1 MNSKTS
7 LFSKA
12 LVKSD
17 IKRYWWVSVIY
28 IVLTAL
34 FILPN
39 AVMKDIGDVY
49 SRFDSDNG
57 ALALFFAFAL
67 GGLLFSYLH
76 RVNSVSFMN
85 SIPVSRTTQYLSH
98 ILSGFILLIVPITVT
113 SLVIFFE
120 ELHYGSGIQFC
131 YKYFYTCLLYSA
143 CAFMLTTFTSVLSG
157 NLISTYVFGGGF
169 RCFALLYFI
178 YGK

>member
-39 AVMKDIGDVY
+39 AVMKDIGDIHV
-49 SRFDSDNG
+49 RFDSDNG
-57 ALALFFAFAL
+57 ALALFFAFVL
-67 GGLLFSYLH
+67 GGPLFSYLH

-85 SIPVSRTTQYLSH
+85 SIPVSNNTVFIPYSFRIYTPYCSYYSNKPSN
-98 ILSGFILLIVPITVT
+98 IL
-113 SLVIFFE
+113 
-120 ELHYGSGIQFC
+120 
-131 YKYFYTCLLYSA
+131 
-143 CAFMLTTFTSVLSG
+143 
-157 NLISTYVFGGGF
+157 
-169 RCFALLYFI
+169 
-178 YGK
+178 

>member
-17 IKRYWWVSVIY
+17 IKRYWWVSAIY
-28 IVLTAL
+28 MVLTAL

-57 ALALFFAFAL
+57 GLALFL
-67 GGLLFSYLH
+67 GQHSIYPIFFQDLYSLLF
-76 RVNSVSFMN
+76 
-85 SIPVSRTTQYLSH
+85 
-98 ILSGFILLIVPITVT
+98 LL
-113 SLVIFFE
+113 
-120 ELHYGSGIQFC
+120 Q
-131 YKYFYTCLLYSA
+131 
-143 CAFMLTTFTSVLSG
+143 
-157 NLISTYVFGGGF
+157 
-169 RCFALLYFI
+169 
-178 YGK
+178 